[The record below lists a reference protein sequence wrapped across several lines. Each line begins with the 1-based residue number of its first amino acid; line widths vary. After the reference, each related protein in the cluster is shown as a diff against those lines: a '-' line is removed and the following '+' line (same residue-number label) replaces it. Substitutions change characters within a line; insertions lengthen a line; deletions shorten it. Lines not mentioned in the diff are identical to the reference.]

1 MITKYDPSSAT
12 AEKGAK
18 YNLNKNVLEAPQR
31 FNLFSG
37 KKPWEEMLDTA
48 RMFGKWK
55 TFDER
60 KTFSIILSP
69 ADTDTVKPE
78 QLAELERVIHE
89 RYFKDY
95 AGIGVVHFAAGED
108 KKKPHPI
115 MHGHMLYSTVNIKSG
130 KSFHLSPREYRRI
143 QDFVDDYVSRNFGWM
158 VIDRTKPKTRKYSK
172 ERPSD
177 ESQSWVAA
185 VAKAVDK
192 ALYSKD
198 TYNLTS
204 FARNL
209 QRNGIYFITKARNG
223 APLKSPAFGIV
234 WKDKD
239 FYRISGKSL
248 GAHLTWEGLRN
259 RFNNLTPEKAASAGV
274 TYAAAR
280 GLARKTMNT
289 AAPKQSKQVTTS
301 QIADDDSNTVKG
313 RQDFG
318 CLLCPDMM
326 AMAAG
331 KCDIC
336 IHQKRAIGHHEEKD
350 DEYSR

>member
-1 MITKYDPSSAT
+1 
-12 AEKGAK
+12 
-18 YNLNKNVLEAPQR
+18 
-31 FNLFSG
+31 
-37 KKPWEEMLDTA
+37 
-48 RMFGKWK
+48 
-55 TFDER
+55 
-60 KTFSIILSP
+60 
-69 ADTDTVKPE
+69 
-78 QLAELERVIHE
+78 
-89 RYFKDY
+89 
-95 AGIGVVHFAAGED
+95 
-108 KKKPHPI
+108 
-115 MHGHMLYSTVNIKSG
+115 
-130 KSFHLSPREYRRI
+130 
-143 QDFVDDYVSRNFGWM
+143 M